1 VSISEKFDYVV
12 VGSGASGAVV
22 AARLSETGNTVCLLE
37 AGPPDNHPFLH
48 IPAGFMKVI
57 FDTKY
62 TWQFS
67 TQTSDKTNGRQIALP
82 QGRTLGGSTSI
93 NGLVYNRGQKSDFD
107 NWAAL
112 GNEGW
117 SYKDVLPYFKSMECY
132 AGGDDEYR
140 GRTGELKVSDI
151 DLAHP
156 ICEAFIKGA
165 INQGLPRTE
174 DYNGASQEGVGY
186 YQRTIHKGWRIS
198 TAKAFLKPVRGRKN
212 LHVKTS
218 AQVTRILF
226 EGKRAVGVSYVHPSE
241 RTVAKTVLATKE
253 VIIACGAINTPKL
266 LQLSGIGPAALLK
279 EYGIEVVQDLR
290 GVGENLS
297 DHYSVR
303 VGAKVKG
310 GDTFNE
316 LATGLPLGGQI
327 ARWLLKR
334 PSILALSPSLVHWF
348 WKSKPELSHADLQG
362 VFSPASYKEGY
373 VGRLDDFPGMTV
385 GVWQHR
391 PKSRGYVRIASSNP
405 FDAPIIQ
412 PNYLE
417 HPDDQKILVSGIKLA
432 RKLLLSESLNKYF
445 DKETFPGNTCSS
457 DDELLDFARQYGVSA
472 YHLNGTAHMGP
483 KSDENAVVDH
493 KLRVYGV
500 ENLRIVDS
508 AVMPS
513 MPSANISA
521 ATMMI
526 GNKASDLILED

>member
-241 RTVAKTVLATKE
+241 RTVAKTV
-253 VIIACGAINTPKL
+253 
-266 LQLSGIGPAALLK
+266 SSYYSFPAL
-279 EYGIEVVQDLR
+279 VP
-290 GVGENLS
+290 
-297 DHYSVR
+297 
-303 VGAKVKG
+303 
-310 GDTFNE
+310 
-316 LATGLPLGGQI
+316 LP
-327 ARWLLKR
+327 
-334 PSILALSPSLVHWF
+334 F
-348 WKSKPELSHADLQG
+348 
-362 VFSPASYKEGY
+362 
-373 VGRLDDFPGMTV
+373 
-385 GVWQHR
+385 
-391 PKSRGYVRIASSNP
+391 
-405 FDAPIIQ
+405 
-412 PNYLE
+412 
-417 HPDDQKILVSGIKLA
+417 
-432 RKLLLSESLNKYF
+432 
-445 DKETFPGNTCSS
+445 
-457 DDELLDFARQYGVSA
+457 
-472 YHLNGTAHMGP
+472 
-483 KSDENAVVDH
+483 
-493 KLRVYGV
+493 
-500 ENLRIVDS
+500 
-508 AVMPS
+508 
-513 MPSANISA
+513 
-521 ATMMI
+521 
-526 GNKASDLILED
+526 